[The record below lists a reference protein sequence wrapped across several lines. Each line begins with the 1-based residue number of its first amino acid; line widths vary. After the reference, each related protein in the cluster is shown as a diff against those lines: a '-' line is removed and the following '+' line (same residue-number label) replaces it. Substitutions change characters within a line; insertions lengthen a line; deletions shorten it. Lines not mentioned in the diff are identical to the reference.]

1 MTSISVND
9 EAEQGIE
16 RPTPPGAAPACEE
29 RPTWAATAS
38 AIASLATITRRM
50 MKQRL
55 ASEDWVRDA
64 GLRPPC
70 FRVMASVDELGSA
83 SQKQISDQLA
93 LDPSDMVSVVDVL
106 ERAGFV
112 SRLRD
117 PQDRRRYALTLT
129 PEGRRALRR
138 LEALAAAVQH
148 DVLAPLGE
156 PDRTT
161 FEQLLQRVLSHH
173 VSAGDA
179 RPA

>member
-1 MTSISVND
+1 MTRISVG
-9 EAEQGIE
+9 EAAEQGTE
-16 RPTPPGAAPACEE
+16 TPMSPPTARACED
-29 RPTWAATAS
+29 RPSWAATAS

-50 MKQRL
+50 MRQRL
-55 ASEDWVRDA
+55 AAEEWVRDA

-70 FRVMASVDELGSA
+70 FRVMASIDDLGSA

-129 PEGRRALRR
+129 PDGRRALRR
-138 LEALAAAVQH
+138 LEAIAAAVQH

-173 VSAGDA
+173 VSAAEG